1 VCGCGPETEGK
12 MSFSCIYIVY
22 AKSNFIYKR
31 IIQCIYKIG
40 VTISSGIY
48 NVYTKLGFCYNLNGG
63 EY

>member
-1 VCGCGPETEGK
+1 